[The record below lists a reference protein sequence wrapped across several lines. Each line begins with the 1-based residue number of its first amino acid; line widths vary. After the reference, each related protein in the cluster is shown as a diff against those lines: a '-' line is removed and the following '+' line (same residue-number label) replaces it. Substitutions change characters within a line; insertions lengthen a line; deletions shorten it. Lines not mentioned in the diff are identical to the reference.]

1 MQSEPTLEQQ
11 VKILLID
18 LVNALKSSNLK
29 GEIILQ
35 QNGEIQKLKQTETE
49 LRAQIRALESRSVV
63 KPIQS

>member
-35 QNGEIQKLKQTETE
+35 QNGEIQKLKQIETE